1 MLEFEGEKARLLL
14 EHQTDGY
21 FNNDMLL
28 TQVSKV
34 ISIFEQKYPT
44 AQGVFIFDHAPS
56 HMKKPEDALS
66 VERMNVKDGGKQ
78 PFLRDTDWDGCVQRM
93 VTPLGVQKGMRT
105 VLEERGVN
113 TTGMNADA
121 LRKVLGQYEV
131 I

>member
-1 MLEFEGEKARLLL
+1 M
-14 EHQTDGY
+14 
-21 FNNDMLL
+21 
-28 TQVSKV
+28 
-34 ISIFEQKYPT
+34 
-44 AQGVFIFDHAPS
+44 
-56 HMKKPEDALS
+56 
-66 VERMNVKDGGKQ
+66 
-78 PFLRDTDWDGCVQRM
+78 QRM